1 MDEYDANVCRKKDAE
16 VIFAN
21 AKAQNMTGEG
31 YAWIVTEQVLSIA
44 GEQHGAKWL
53 KALYKWERKIL
64 LQLYRV

>member
-44 GEQHGAKWL
+44 GEHNGSNGL
-53 KALYKWERKIL
+53 KALYILERL
-64 LQLYRV
+64 CL